1 MFAGMI
7 KIVAI
12 LINGKLSDILF
23 AEPLSEIVD
32 YIGKANGGWLWVT
45 AALYLAA
52 LSTPSLLS
60 KYQVIGETLIA
71 EPFP

>member
-32 YIGKANGGWLWVT
+32 YIDKANGGWL
-45 AALYLAA
+45 
-52 LSTPSLLS
+52 
-60 KYQVIGETLIA
+60 
-71 EPFP
+71 

>member
-32 YIGKANGGWLWVT
+32 YIGKANGGWL
-45 AALYLAA
+45 
-52 LSTPSLLS
+52 
-60 KYQVIGETLIA
+60 
-71 EPFP
+71 